1 MTEGT
6 SDLLIGSRGGMA
18 IRFPESELRPI
29 GRSAMGVKSIELDEG
44 DEVVDMS
51 PAEADCTVLSLTEN
65 GYGKRTPIEE
75 YRAQS
80 RGGKGIKAMNL
91 TDKTGLLACQLMVRN
106 EEDLMIITDDG
117 TIIRTAVADIPILSR
132 NTQGVRIMRVAE
144 DCKVVCVARADAE
157 EEEEAL
163 DAETDAPVAP
173 ETEAAGDDLDF
184 TPETEPQGA
193 ETGEPDALDRL
204 LTDLSENPD
213 EE

>member
-1 MTEGT
+1 MQR
-6 SDLLIGSRGGMA
+6 RGGH
-18 IRFPESELRPI
+18 
-29 GRSAMGVKSIELDEG
+29 
-44 DEVVDMS
+44 
-51 PAEADCTVLSLTEN
+51 DC
-65 GYGKRTPIEE
+65 
-75 YRAQS
+75 
-80 RGGKGIKAMNL
+80 
-91 TDKTGLLACQLMVRN
+91 
-106 EEDLMIITDDG
+106 IITDDG
-117 TIIRTAVADIPILSR
+117 TDHPHARWLDISVLGR
-132 NTQGVRIMRVAE
+132 NTQGVRIDARGTRTAS
-144 DCKVVCVARADAE
+144 VVCVARADAE